1 MRGYLWWCLWVGVV
15 LLLFLFWVAAV
26 PAFWYFIGAQV
37 QQSIEIGFMKN
48 LIIRTETLAQIKM
61 NEIEEIGTDL
71 SQAAHLVSDLVSY
84 PDTHGDDRYF
94 ERVSKTNLHS
104 GPELSS
110 RKTTQCVNPSDP
122 DDVEFDIHF
131 TG

>member
-1 MRGYLWWCLWVGVV
+1 M
-15 LLLFLFWVAAV
+15 LFWGAAAA
-26 PAFWYFIGAQV
+26 AFYYFIGSEV
-37 QQSIEIGFMKN
+37 EQSIEIGFMKN

-84 PDTHGDDRYF
+84 PDTRGNDAYF
-94 ERVSKTNLHS
+94 DRVSKTNLHN

-110 RKTTQCVNPSDP
+110 RKTTQCVNP
-122 DDVEFDIHF
+122 DDRDGVFYDIYF
-131 TG
+131 TGKIFQDDE